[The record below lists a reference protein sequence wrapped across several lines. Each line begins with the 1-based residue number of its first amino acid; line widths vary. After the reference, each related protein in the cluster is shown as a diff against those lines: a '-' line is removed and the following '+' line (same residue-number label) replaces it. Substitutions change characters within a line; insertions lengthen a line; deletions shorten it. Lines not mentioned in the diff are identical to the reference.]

1 MDAAP
6 GDDMAAPAWLDS
18 KLIIY
23 GVGLAVAGILAYARL
38 DMLGESMARVQS
50 TLDEQAEGLTD
61 HTQDGDAHAT
71 RALRVSSLETDQAT
85 TSAKLE
91 QMDTAL
97 DRMSRNQARMC
108 TAWGVLDCE

>member
-1 MDAAP
+1 
-6 GDDMAAPAWLDS
+6 MAAPAWLDS

-23 GVGLAVAGILAYARL
+23 GVGLAVAGVLAYARL
-38 DMLGESMARVQS
+38 DVLGQSMDKVQL

-71 RALRVSSLETDQAT
+71 RALRVSSLETDQAST
-85 TSAKLE
+85 VTKLE

-97 DRMSRNQARMC
+97 DKIGRNQARMC
-108 TAWGVLDCE
+108 LAWGVDCE

>member
-6 GDDMAAPAWLDS
+6 GDEMAAPAWLDS

-50 TLDEQAEGLTD
+50 TLDEQADGLAD

-71 RALRVSSLETDQAT
+71 RALRVSSLETDQAST
-85 TSAKLE
+85 VTKLE

-97 DRMSRNQARMC
+97 DKIGRNQARMC
-108 TAWGVLDCE
+108 LAWGVDCE